1 MQTLMY
7 VHVRVHACAR
17 MCTCV
22 SVCAHAIIDNNIVCA
37 CIMNA
42 LDHECRTLT
51 TTCMIM
57 THVHVEH
64 GSPLFNIRSIELA
77 TFPAPEHMEYGTVQV
92 SYI

>member
-1 MQTLMY
+1 MQTLMCVCMH
-7 VHVRVHACAR
+7 VHVRALVIY
-17 MCTCV
+17 
-22 SVCAHAIIDNNIVCA
+22 SVCTHAIIDNNIVCA

-57 THVHVEH
+57 THMHVEH
-64 GSPLFNIRSIELA
+64 GSPLFNIKSIELH
-77 TFPAPEHMEYGTVQV
+77 TLHLNIMEYGTVQV